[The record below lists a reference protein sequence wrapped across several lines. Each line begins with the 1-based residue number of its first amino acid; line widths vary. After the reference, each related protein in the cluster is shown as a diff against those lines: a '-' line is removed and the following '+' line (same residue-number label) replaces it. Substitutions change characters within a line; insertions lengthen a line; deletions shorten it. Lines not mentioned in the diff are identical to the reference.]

1 MEIRPR
7 GAEIIILHLSP
18 ITYETQESVMSV
30 TRVALEEPAGNV
42 IYYLTTLPELLNSRV
57 AVFGDV
63 FKKTRDATDACLASN
78 LRV

>member
-1 MEIRPR
+1 
-7 GAEIIILHLSP
+7 
-18 ITYETQESVMSV
+18 MSV

-42 IYYLTTLPELLNSRV
+42 IHYLTTLPELLNSRV

-63 FKKTRDATDACLASN
+63 FKKTHDATDACLASN